1 MVFKKRNLSQA
12 RRTLAR
18 EYLEVGLLIAEPEKT
33 LDIEPINRLKQ
44 LSMLQWSRDGMTRM
58 IGSSDEGQVHPCRV
72 GTVTVYIPSWRWL
85 GSGDCVMRISRLS
98 SAGACSI
105 MVFTIPVPDVPKS
118 LTCNSAPRPRR
129 AN

>member
-44 LSMLQWSRDGMTRM
+44 LSMLQWSRDGN
-58 IGSSDEGQVHPCRV
+58 DQ
-72 GTVTVYIPSWRWL
+72 
-85 GSGDCVMRISRLS
+85 DDRI
-98 SAGACSI
+98 I
-105 MVFTIPVPDVPKS
+105 
-118 LTCNSAPRPRR
+118 
-129 AN
+129 